1 MHDVEAI
8 AVRPHAMGMPD
19 HDRVRDYIMSRL
31 VALGLKPQL
40 QTTTAVGT
48 RYQEAGRV
56 QNILAWMPGASTTG
70 KAVLLVVHYDGVE
83 AGPAAADDGAG
94 CAALLETLRALRARK
109 EPLAH
114 DVIALFT
121 DGEEA
126 GLLGAAAFVREHPW
140 AKDVAFIMNFE
151 ARGTTGRSYMFETGQ
166 GNRDAVSATAIGGR
180 RDGRVGVHDHLPRA
194 PQRHRPVRALAA
206 RRAGAELRLCRRR
219 AAISLRKRRRRAPR
233 PAEPAASRDSDARRD
248 AQGGQRRAAA
258 AEDERRGVLRPA
270 AARPG
275 RLSDRL
281 RSPACGDRARAD
293 GGRRSAATER
303 RRRRRARDDRRVGDF
318 RRDRMDGQAPRP
330 GDVERH
336 VRCGAR
342 SGRGGDQPFRLRVG
356 DALVAGRARRRR
368 DGLAARRDR
377 DEHRRSGCEL
387 PLHVAA
393 PVRAGRGAL
402 RARGRV
408 VARRGGHAASSRRVG
423 LQRSRRSC
431 SASRGRVPRCSRS

>member
-19 HDRVRDYIMSRL
+19 HDRVRDYIMGRL

-56 QNILAWMPGASTTG
+56 QNILAWMPGASATG

-166 GNRDAVSATAIGGR
+166 GNRDAVSQLRSAGDVTAGSVFTTIY
-180 RDGRVGVHDHLPRA
+180 
-194 PQRHRPVRALAA
+194 RALPNDTDLS
-206 RRAGAELRLCRRR
+206 EL
-219 AAISLRKRRRRAPR
+219 SLLGV
-233 PAEPAASRDSDARRD
+233 PALNFAFAD
-248 AQGGQRRAAA
+248 
-258 AEDERRGVLRPA
+258 GVLRYHSANDDVAHLDP
-270 AARPG
+270 
-275 RLSDRL
+275 
-281 RSPACGDRARAD
+281 RSL
-293 GGRRSAATER
+293 
-303 RRRRRARDDRRVGDF
+303 
-318 RRDRMDGQAPRP
+318 Q
-330 GDVERH
+330 H
-336 VRCGAR
+336 HGA
-342 SGRGGDQPFRLRVG
+342 QMI
-356 DALVAGRARRRR
+356 A
-368 DGLAARRDR
+368 
-377 DEHRRSGCEL
+377 
-387 PLHVAA
+387 
-393 PVRAGRGAL
+393 
-402 RARGRV
+402 
-408 VARRGGHAASSRRVG
+408 VARKVAN
-423 LQRSRRSC
+423 
-431 SASRGRVPRCSRS
+431 